1 VFVWRR
7 IKKLEGWCSEMEKS
21 TYDICM
27 SLVNRHKELKK
38 TFASASS
45 PRYGQD
51 TELYNSLDELEI
63 AMKKFNEDFGGQNAK
78 S

>member
-1 VFVWRR
+1 MFEWRR
-7 IKKLEGWCSEMEKS
+7 IKKLEGWCSEMNKS
-21 TYDICM
+21 AYDICM

-38 TFASASS
+38 AFAPSS

-51 TELYNSLDELEI
+51 TELYNSLDELEK
-63 AMKKFNEDFGGQNAK
+63 AMKKFNEDFGGPNAK

>member
-1 VFVWRR
+1 
-7 IKKLEGWCSEMEKS
+7 MEKS

-27 SLVNRHKELKK
+27 SLVNRHKELKNVD
-38 TFASASS
+38 
-45 PRYGQD
+45 PEYERQD